1 MFMGG
6 QTQQII
12 FSLKKIKEGLR
23 RNNSRMD
30 GRLPITAALLLL
42 QRLISCLPLIC
53 KSSYEVLLFRAAF
66 LLAFFGFL
74 RIGEFARTANNQNQD
89 FKLIA
94 DSDLRVSGSTLWLK
108 IRYSK
113 TDQQGVTSSLQIEG
127 SSNPHLCPV
136 LAISQY
142 LSSRPLFHG
151 PLFIHLGG
159 EVLKSCQFSHILKE
173 AIKLVGLSPSSFS
186 SHSFRIGAATTAATS
201 GFPDEMIKKFGR
213 WKSSAFEIYIRPHN
227 FILNRL

>member
-1 MFMGG
+1 M
-6 QTQQII
+6 
-12 FSLKKIKEGLR
+12 
-23 RNNSRMD
+23 
-30 GRLPITAALLLL
+30 
-42 QRLISCLPLIC
+42 
-53 KSSYEVLLFRAAF
+53 
-66 LLAFFGFL
+66 
-74 RIGEFARTANNQNQD
+74 GEFARTANNQNQD

-108 IRYSK
+108 IRYSE

-151 PLFIHLGG
+151 PFFIHFGG

-201 GFPDEMIKKFGR
+201 GFPDEMIKKFCR

-227 FILNRL
+227 LILNRL